1 MTFEGFKDDQFHVLA
16 CFIRKNLAFKYT
28 MYLND
33 TLYQSQVIS
42 TIFEMSQSES
52 LHHFWWEFP
61 PASLQEPRLPFE
73 LPQVSPNGWGG
84 GSRPLL
90 ENVQKEAAFSSVWLP
105 LVDQR
110 FVINATGLPRL
121 FFLKLAF
128 ILFSEIILLFPSSVV
143 VCVFESVNRSL
154 EWIFTIYQYVLLGL
168 LVRRS
173 WATVNPFRSFTNGFV
188 SQGSKN
194 LAKFYLVVYALLSGQ
209 KKFRTIFFCPLCQC
223 PCFFV
228 FIIFC
233 PFGPWIVVRVIC
245 VHIFVW

>member
-61 PASLQEPRLPFE
+61 PASLQSLGFPLSYLKCLQMGE
-73 LPQVSPNGWGG
+73 GG

-110 FVINATGLPRL
+110 FVINATGLLRL
-121 FFLKLAF
+121 IFLTSLYL
-128 ILFSEIILLFPSSVV
+128 ILWNYSTVSIFCCC
-143 VCVFESVNRSL
+143 VCVWECQQNPGMNFYYLYIAEIVGHMELVDSKPL
-154 EWIFTIYQYVLLGL
+154 PKLHKWI
-168 LVRRS
+168 
-173 WATVNPFRSFTNGFV
+173 
-188 SQGSKN
+188 
-194 LAKFYLVVYALLSGQ
+194 
-209 KKFRTIFFCPLCQC
+209 C
-223 PCFFV
+223 
-228 FIIFC
+228 
-233 PFGPWIVVRVIC
+233 
-245 VHIFVW
+245 

>member
-73 LPQVSPNGWGG
+73 LPQVSPNGG

-110 FVINATGLPRL
+110 FVINATELPRL
-121 FFLKLAF
+121 IFFKLAY

-154 EWIFTIYQYVLLGL
+154 EWIFTIYILLRL
-168 LVRRS
+168 LVTWS
-173 WATVNPFRSFTNGFV
+173 WSTVNPCRSFTNGFV

-194 LAKFYLVVYALLSGQ
+194 LAKFYLVVNALLSGQ
-209 KKFRTIFFCPLCQC
+209 KKNSGQFFLSAL
-223 PCFFV
+223 
-228 FIIFC
+228 
-233 PFGPWIVVRVIC
+233 
-245 VHIFVW
+245 